1 MLNSH
6 NSYVPNC
13 ESISFNKFGKIF
25 KTQKL
30 SFLTVNLRSLAS
42 KFDEIIPLL
51 SQLKEK
57 FTCILITET
66 WLNTQND
73 ALFEIPGYISY
84 NFYRENQNGGGLK
97 LYVLDYLNSS
107 EISVTSI
114 ACEVVM
120 INITL
125 PGLVIGKLKICGLYR
140 PPSKPINEFLNFI
153 NQLFESNNSKMVL
166 LGDFNV
172 NVLDTNS
179 QMVHRYENLF
189 LSYGFQ
195 NEINLSTYVSPSTM
209 SDGSCLDHIWHNM
222 SMDRVSYVL
231 KPNLAD
237 HYAVAVLFEAEIAR
251 KPISMK
257 FRDFSLRNI
266 ERYLSNIE
274 TEFYHFTFN
283 DDADVNKFSESLN
296 TFLHT
301 ILKKYFPF
309 RTKSIS
315 CRSVTLGSSS
325 DYQRNLKIY

>member
-189 LSYGFQ
+189 LSNYHMVF
-195 NEINLSTYVSPSTM
+195 
-209 SDGSCLDHIWHNM
+209 
-222 SMDRVSYVL
+222 
-231 KPNLAD
+231 K
-237 HYAVAVLFEAEIAR
+237 
-251 KPISMK
+251 MK
-257 FRDFSLRNI
+257 
-266 ERYLSNIE
+266 
-274 TEFYHFTFN
+274 
-283 DDADVNKFSESLN
+283 
-296 TFLHT
+296 
-301 ILKKYFPF
+301 
-309 RTKSIS
+309 
-315 CRSVTLGSSS
+315 
-325 DYQRNLKIY
+325 